1 MRDKGYSRQEAEA
14 EVTGRSLESIRKRDF
29 MEQARLDGH
38 TGDSFDAVLTQYHL
52 SLVGDLETQAEDATN
67 GHMLKAGQQGRIHPG
82 WFWFTSS
89 DDVVREHASEELLAW
104 FDEHGRLTRSELRR
118 QILSGARSMQ
128 VQQQDFLQ

>member
-1 MRDKGYSRQEAEA
+1 
-14 EVTGRSLESIRKRDF
+14 
-29 MEQARLDGH
+29 MEQARQDGH

-67 GHMLKAGQQGRIHPG
+67 GHMLKPGRQGRIHPG

-104 FDEHGRLTRSELRR
+104 FDEHGRLTRAELRR
-118 QILSGARSMQ
+118 QILSGTRSMQ
-128 VQQQDFLQ
+128 VQQRDFLQ